1 MADSGI
7 KKISPDLSVKTPTL
21 RKQERSTA
29 TRQELIDAARR
40 IFARDGFEAARVQ
53 DIAAAMGKTRGA
65 FYSHFQDKEDVFFAI
80 FEEDIVR
87 DQIAYISRLCTAS
100 TLEERIAILVKQLEA
115 ITRDKARVLLYIE
128 FKMYAIRRPHKRKR
142 LADLTV
148 LMCTHG
154 AAAVKLDLLPEL
166 HSDDPNEQRSRTAQ
180 FGSFLDGLVLNHYFD
195 PVGLDEERMRQQIE
209 SGVRSLMGPGSSWRK
224 ATDSLGGDVS
234 SLSPHVDA
242 I

>member
-7 KKISPDLSVKTPTL
+7 KKISLDLSVKDPTQ

-40 IFARDGFEAARVQ
+40 IFARDGFEAARLQ
-53 DIAAAMGKTRGA
+53 DIAAATGKTRGA

-80 FEEDIVR
+80 FEEDILR
-87 DQIAYISRLCTAS
+87 DQMAYIGRLRAAS
-100 TLEERIAILVKQLEA
+100 TLEERVAILVKQLEA
-115 ITRDKARVLLYIE
+115 IARDKARVLLHIE
-128 FKMYAIRRPHKRKR
+128 FKMYAIRHPHKRKR
-142 LADLTV
+142 LAELHA

-166 HSDDPNEQRSRTAQ
+166 HSDDPDEQRSRTAQ

-209 SGVRSLMGPGSSWRK
+209 CSIRSLMGPRSAWRK
-224 ATDSLGGDVS
+224 ANDSLGNVS
-234 SLSPHVDA
+234 LP
-242 I
+242 